1 MIELWNQEKNDF
13 NLIFNNFVNHNY
25 EILSHSND
33 RQSHKCETK
42 SHNCVISKIVVVFVF
57 YDLLSSF

>member
-1 MIELWNQEKNDF
+1 MESRKNDF
-13 NLIFNNFVNHNY
+13 ILIFNNFVNHNY